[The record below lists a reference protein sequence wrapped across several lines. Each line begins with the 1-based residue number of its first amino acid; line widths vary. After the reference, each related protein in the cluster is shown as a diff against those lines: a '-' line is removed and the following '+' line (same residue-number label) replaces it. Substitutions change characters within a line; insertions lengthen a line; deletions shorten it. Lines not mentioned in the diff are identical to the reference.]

1 MSSTDRRDG
10 SRLEVDD
17 DQHCIECGLEIEID
31 TDGPNGIRWDPFARE
46 WVAIE
51 QCAACRA
58 EDLLEDLAQMYATD
72 VAFDVQ
78 VRGLDVESEVKR

>member
-1 MSSTDRRDG
+1 MSKPDRRDG

-17 DQHCIECGLEIEID
+17 TQHCKECGMEIEVD
-31 TDGPNGIRWDPFARE
+31 TDGPNGIRWDPFERE

-58 EDLLEDLAQMYATD
+58 EVLLEDLSQLYATD

-78 VRGLDVESEVKR
+78 VRGLEVETEVK